1 MVHKYIYVE
10 LKSIEDMERKFQS
23 IAKHFFSSLFLPDII
38 TMPQL
43 SHLHLP
49 LRSQELRPEGRLWES
64 QRAQCGLKST
74 DKGAWLPSLT
84 CRPTRGESS
93 SQAKAAA
100 AVWEP
105 SSAVI
110 NHPGAGRSSESQ
122 RFQRPTSSF
131 LFLFF
136 S

>member
-10 LKSIEDMERKFQS
+10 LKSIEDMERKFHS
-23 IAKHFFSSLFLPDII
+23 IAKHSFLFPLSTRHHHYAPTFS
-38 TMPQL
+38 
-43 SHLHLP
+43 HLP
-49 LRSQELRPEGRLWES
+49 LRSQELRLEGWLWEF
-64 QRAQCGLKST
+64 QHAQCGLKST
-74 DKGAWLPSLT
+74 DRGAWLPSLA
-84 CRPTRGESS
+84 CCPTRGESS
-93 SQAKAAA
+93 SQAKVAA

-110 NHPGAGRSSESQ
+110 NYPGAGRSSESQ
-122 RFQRPTSSF
+122 RFQLPTSSF